1 MSENK
6 INFSNNITE
15 NEEIYLLE
23 IQSFEELYDLLKKRK
38 YSSRK
43 LEKDFQNFCLES
55 EKNNYILENN
65 KEYNIIKEK
74 TLFNKFK
81 LNKNLFDFRLSMTD
95 LIIKY
100 YKFLKNIKPNNR
112 DEYDILKNIFVIFDE
127 IKKNK
132 LIMEDIQCLINNGI
146 LIDYDNNF
154 FIFLLDIEDKY
165 FKQILSFFDFKKYI
179 LSDSNI
185 INILISYL
193 NEKINSYNEESKQFL
208 FIRKITTLLY
218 EILILLENNNDNIN
232 NEQIILMK
240 TYKNEIINSVNKNK
254 IFEIF
259 FNDETFISHMD
270 ILLNIFKIFPEEID
284 NQINILINKK
294 VKQITKALM
303 KFILKNAIIFN
314 KYIKE
319 KTLNILNNIFIENSL
334 KFHLNQYIIGKDRII
349 NIYNRFK
356 NNENAMQLLIKYLL
370 ENDKKE
376 QAKLIQENKYNEE
389 NEYELEEKILIEK
402 NKNYNNF
409 LKLPDDYKIY
419 YISAEDNDNIN
430 KSKKILDK
438 MIKEELNK
446 DKFMG
451 VDSEW
456 KSSNTFYEQFKEN
469 INKNKNLYS
478 NLADIIQISG
488 MYHGFIF
495 DVKSIEKS
503 QVLKE
508 KIRKIFLNKNFIG
521 FDFKNDS
528 IRLGKFFKEVI
539 YKNEFIDLLEVY
551 KKKFN
556 TKNIPELKTITFDF
570 FGKELDKRDQLSDW
584 SKRPLLKNQI
594 NYGILDAYVLIF
606 IFQKLNSIKF

>member
-179 LSDSNI
+179 LSDSNN
-185 INILISYL
+185 INILIYYL

-232 NEQIILMK
+232 NEQIILIK
-240 TYKNEIINSVNKNK
+240 AYKNEIINLVNKNK

-294 VKQITKALM
+294 VKQITKSLM

-606 IFQKLNSIKF
+606 IFQKLNSI

>member
-1 MSENK
+1 M
-6 INFSNNITE
+6 
-15 NEEIYLLE
+15 
-23 IQSFEELYDLLKKRK
+23 
-38 YSSRK
+38 
-43 LEKDFQNFCLES
+43 
-55 EKNNYILENN
+55 
-65 KEYNIIKEK
+65 
-74 TLFNKFK
+74 
-81 LNKNLFDFRLSMTD
+81 
-95 LIIKY
+95 
-100 YKFLKNIKPNNR
+100 
-112 DEYDILKNIFVIFDE
+112 
-127 IKKNK
+127 
-132 LIMEDIQCLINNGI
+132 
-146 LIDYDNNF
+146 
-154 FIFLLDIEDKY
+154 
-165 FKQILSFFDFKKYI
+165 
-179 LSDSNI
+179 
-185 INILISYL
+185 
-193 NEKINSYNEESKQFL
+193 
-208 FIRKITTLLY
+208 
-218 EILILLENNNDNIN
+218 
-232 NEQIILMK
+232 
-240 TYKNEIINSVNKNK
+240 
-254 IFEIF
+254 
-259 FNDETFISHMD
+259 
-270 ILLNIFKIFPEEID
+270 
-284 NQINILINKK
+284 
-294 VKQITKALM
+294 
-303 KFILKNAIIFN
+303 
-314 KYIKE
+314 
-319 KTLNILNNIFIENSL
+319 
-334 KFHLNQYIIGKDRII
+334 
-349 NIYNRFK
+349 
-356 NNENAMQLLIKYLL
+356 IKYLL

-469 INKNKNLYS
+469 INKNKNLHS

-539 YKNEFIDLLEVY
+539 YKNEFIDLFEVY

-606 IFQKLNSIKF
+606 IFQKLNSI

>member
-319 KTLNILNNIFIENSL
+319 KTLNILNNIFIENSFN
-334 KFHLNQYIIGKDRII
+334 FHLNQYIIGKDRII

-606 IFQKLNSIKF
+606 IFQKLNSI

>member
-179 LSDSNI
+179 LSDSNN
-185 INILISYL
+185 INILIYYL

-232 NEQIILMK
+232 NEQIILIK
-240 TYKNEIINSVNKNK
+240 AYKNEIINLVNKNK

-319 KTLNILNNIFIENSL
+319 KTLNILNNIFIENSFN
-334 KFHLNQYIIGKDRII
+334 FHLNQYIIGKDRII

-356 NNENAMQLLIKYLL
+356 NNENAIQLLIKYLL

-606 IFQKLNSIKF
+606 IFQKLNSI

>member
-100 YKFLKNIKPNNR
+100 YKFLKNIKPDNR
-112 DEYDILKNIFVIFDE
+112 DEYDILKKIFEIFDE

-132 LIMEDIQCLINNGI
+132 LIMEDIQRLINNGI

-179 LSDSNI
+179 LSDSNN
-185 INILISYL
+185 INILIYYL

-232 NEQIILMK
+232 NEQIILIK
-240 TYKNEIINSVNKNK
+240 AYKNEIINLVNKNK

-303 KFILKNAIIFN
+303 KFILKNAVMFN